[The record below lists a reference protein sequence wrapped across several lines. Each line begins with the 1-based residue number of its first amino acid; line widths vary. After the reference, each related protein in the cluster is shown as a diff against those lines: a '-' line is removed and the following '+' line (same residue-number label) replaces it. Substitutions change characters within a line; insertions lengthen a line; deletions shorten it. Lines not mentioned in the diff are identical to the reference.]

1 MKILQPWRTRGS
13 STARWQQQHIC
24 NSISKGKWKDQSQL
38 QDEHGEIAK
47 AQNLQTKIDLSPY
60 GHLGSQVR
68 NHLYGVDENLDSIT
82 LVGFGSLLTKILFSY
97 RSTEVSGTLIVMK
110 VPTERSRSWGRR
122 ASKTATLWKC
132 LKPTASDSLLGSC
145 TRKYSPYGKIKYD
158 TCFEMIDVVPFRDD
172 IWQAPRGG
180 CLTYNYWGE
189 AERLVSKWQMTFLL
203 IWYMTF
209 FSVSNDSHFEMIYDY
224 PFDRA
229 TVSLRPQ
236 VIKKLLP
243 EPA

>member
-60 GHLGSQVR
+60 GHYNSNVR

-82 LVGFGSLLTKILFSY
+82 LAGFGSLLTKILFSY

-122 ASKTATLWKC
+122 TGKTATLWKC

-158 TCFEMIDVVPFRDD
+158 TCFEMIDVVPF
-172 IWQAPRGG
+172 
-180 CLTYNYWGE
+180 
-189 AERLVSKWQMTFLL
+189 
-203 IWYMTF
+203 
-209 FSVSNDSHFEMIYDY
+209 EMIYDKFRTVVVW
-224 PFDRA
+224 PTTTEEKRNDSFRNDRWLSYWYDIWPSFRYQM
-229 TVSLRPQ
+229 TVTSKWFMTILSIGQ
-236 VIKKLLP
+236 QFL
-243 EPA
+243 